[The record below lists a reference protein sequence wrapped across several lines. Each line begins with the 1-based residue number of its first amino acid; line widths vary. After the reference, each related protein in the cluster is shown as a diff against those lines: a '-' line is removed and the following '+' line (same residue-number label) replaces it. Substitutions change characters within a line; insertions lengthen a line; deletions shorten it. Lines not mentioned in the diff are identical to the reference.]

1 MKMAVFGGTFDPVH
15 IGHVHAVV
23 EAKIALGLDRVI
35 FVPARQSPL
44 KTVSPA
50 GDAHRLEMLH
60 RATDVYDFMEIDTFE
75 LEQEGVSYTYDTAS
89 YLSEKHPED
98 ELYFLMGVDQYLDF
112 DKWHNNDE
120 LLRLMRFAVM
130 ARASEEVT
138 VKDPFIRVQQPVV
151 EVSSTII
158 RERIAEGGIVRHQLN
173 DTVHDYIKE
182 QRLYEA

>member
-1 MKMAVFGGTFDPVH
+1 MKIAVFGGTFDPVH

-23 EAKIALGLDRVI
+23 EAKISLDLDRII

-44 KTVSPA
+44 KKTPPA

-60 RATDVYDFMEIDTFE
+60 RATDAYEFMEVDTFE
-75 LEQEGVSYTYDTAS
+75 LEQEGVSYTHDTAS
-89 YLSEKHPED
+89 YLSKKYPED

-120 LLRLMRFAVM
+120 LLRLMSFAVM

-138 VKDPFIRVQQPVV
+138 VKAPFIRVQQPVV
-151 EVSSTII
+151 EVSATII
-158 RERIAEGGIVRHQLN
+158 RERIAEGEIVRHQLN